1 MSSEEDKKI
10 LENIKIKNKLN
21 KLGLCFVGP
30 TGPKGDMGPTGPK
43 GDPGDIG
50 PTGPIQ
56 PS

>member
-1 MSSEEDKKI
+1 MSSEEYNKI